1 MTKTVPPAA
10 DLAVIASALAL
21 PVTAGKVSRRMLLAP
36 FGEFNGRDGRGPYV
50 LEDRSHAEQVIAA
63 TKAFKK
69 GADFLVNYDHQ
80 SEFAAVQ
87 GVGGKAPAAGWIK
100 LDTLAVDDAG
110 IYGEVD
116 WTPAAEASLQ
126 AREYRYH
133 SPHFR
138 VDPRTRR
145 LTRLVNAGLTNSP
158 NLDLPALASQEPGI
172 TPADPANPTQGND
185 MSKPVL
191 AAALS
196 STALAAL
203 QLTADAADETVLA
216 AIDTALAGKAKDQQ
230 VLASIRTKFKLADDA
245 GEQAVLAAVE
255 SGAGNPDPAKYVP
268 VDALKGVTDEL
279 AQIREEKVLHSVD
292 QAVEQGKLA
301 PALKDWAIDL
311 GKKDLAA
318 LQSYLGTAPAFDGAA
333 SLKGEP
339 PATEKGKLNAE
350 EQAICAQLG
359 LSETDF
365 LKSRDGEVAARNPAQ
380 KKDA

>member
-1 MTKTVPPAA
+1 MTKPAPPAA

-21 PVTAGKVSRRMLLAP
+21 PVTAGEVSRRMLLAP
-36 FGEFNGRDGRGPYV
+36 FGEFHGRDGRGPYV

-63 TKAFKK
+63 TRAFQK

-100 LDTLAVDDAG
+100 LDTLAVGEDG

-116 WTPAAEASLQ
+116 WTPAAEAALQ

-138 VDPRTRR
+138 VDAKTRR

-158 NLDLPALASQEPGI
+158 NLDLPALASQEPGVM
-172 TPADPANPTQGND
+172 PVHAGADAATQPKGND

-203 QLTADAADETVLA
+203 QLTADATDETVLA
-216 AIDTALAGKAKDQQ
+216 AIDTLVADKAKTEQ
-230 VLASIRTKFKLADDA
+230 VLASVRTKLKLGDDA
-245 GEQAVLAAVE
+245 GEEAVLAAVAA
-255 SGAGNPDPAKYVP
+255 AGNPDPAKFVP
-268 VDALKGVTDEL
+268 IDGLKEVQAKL
-279 AQIREEKVLHSVD
+279 AAIEEEKVLHTVD
-292 QAVEQGKLA
+292 QAIEQGKLA
-301 PALKDWAIDL
+301 PALKDWAIRL
-311 GKKDLAA
+311 GKKDMGE
-318 LQSYLGTAPAFDGAA
+318 LQSYLGTAPAFDGGTR
-333 SLKGEP
+333 LQGDP

-350 EQAICAQLG
+350 EAAICAQLG
-359 LSETDF
+359 ISEADF
-365 LKSRDGEVAARNPAQ
+365 LKSRDGEAPSQ

>member
-1 MTKTVPPAA
+1 MPAPSPSSA
-10 DLAVIASALAL
+10 TDLAVISSAVAL
-21 PVTAGKVSRRMLLAP
+21 PVAAGKVARRMLLAP
-36 FGEFNGRDGRGPYV
+36 FGQFMGRDGRGPYV
-50 LEDRSHAEQVIAA
+50 LEGVAHAQQVIAA
-63 TKAFKK
+63 TKAFLK

-100 LDTLAVDDAG
+100 PDSLTVGEDG

-116 WTPAAEASLQ
+116 WTPAAESALQ

-138 VDPRTRR
+138 VDAQTRR

-158 NLDLPALASQEPGI
+158 NLDLPALASQEPGPS
-172 TPADPANPTQGND
+172 PADPANPTKGND

-216 AIDTALAGKAKDQQ
+216 AIDTLVADKAKDSQ

-245 GEQAVLAAVE
+245 GEEAVLAAVAA
-255 SGAGNPDPAKYVP
+255 AGNPDPAKFVP
-268 VDALKGVTDEL
+268 IDGLQAVQAKL
-279 AQIREEKVLHSVD
+279 AAIEEEKVLHTVD
-292 QAVEQGKLA
+292 QAVEQGKLT
-301 PALKDWAIDL
+301 PALKDWAIEL
-311 GKKDLAA
+311 GKKDLPA
-318 LQSYLGTAPAFDGAA
+318 LHSYLGTVPAFAPGSVISGKPGAE
-333 SLKGEP
+333 SSKL
-339 PATEKGKLNAE
+339 TEE
-350 EQAICAQLG
+350 ERVVCSVMG
-359 LSETDF
+359 WTEEDF
-365 LKSRDGEVAARNPAQ
+365 LDQ
-380 KKDA
+380 KKKEA